1 VHESGVGTSRTSADV
16 RLETAKWA
24 KAYIDQ
30 VGVAI
35 L

>member
-1 VHESGVGTSRTSADV
+1 VHV

-24 KAYIDQ
+24 KADIDR
-30 VGVAI
+30 VAVTIAI